1 MNVLL
6 SAQNGTDEHPK
17 TEILPGRGLAQH
29 DFLYAGKSGK
39 RQVFIVKNGK
49 IAWFYEDAAGKG
61 EVSDAVLLSNG
72 NVLIAH
78 QFAIKLISPEKK
90 VLWNYNAP
98 EGTEIHTAVPIGKNY
113 VLFVQNGNPA
123 MVKVINIHTGEIK
136 KQFQVPV
143 ANPNIIHPQFR
154 HARIT
159 PAGTLLLA
167 HMDMNKVSEYNSDGK
182 EIWSFPADGPWGVTP
197 LDNGNVLI
205 TDRQDVREINHR
217 GETISQFSKNDAGD
231 YKLVS
236 MQQASALPNG
246 NTLINNWQNE
256 WNGPIDK
263 LNPPV
268 QAVEMTPDKKVVWV
282 LKQWK
287 DPDLGPSTTIQ
298 ILDEPTA
305 PENVSFGEIK

>member
-29 DFLYAGKSGK
+29 DFLYAGESGK

-236 MQQASALPNG
+236 MQQAWRLPNG